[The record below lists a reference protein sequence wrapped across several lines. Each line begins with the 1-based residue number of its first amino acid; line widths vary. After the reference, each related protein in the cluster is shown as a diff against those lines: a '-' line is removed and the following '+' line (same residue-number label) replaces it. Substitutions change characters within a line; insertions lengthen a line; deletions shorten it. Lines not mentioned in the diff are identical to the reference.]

1 MIEFEL
7 DIPSLT
13 ENGIQLRNSFSNVKE
28 MICSS
33 MILKM
38 DNEWDI
44 DSLDRFIRQKS
55 EYLWIWGST
64 EVFINNW

>member
-55 EYLWIWGST
+55 EYLWI
-64 EVFINNW
+64 

>member
-38 DNEWDI
+38 DNEWDT

-55 EYLWIWGST
+55 EYLWI
-64 EVFINNW
+64 

>member
-13 ENGIQLRNSFSNVKE
+13 QNGIQLRNSFSNVKE

-38 DNEWDI
+38 DNE
-44 DSLDRFIRQKS
+44 
-55 EYLWIWGST
+55 
-64 EVFINNW
+64 

>member
-13 ENGIQLRNSFSNVKE
+13 QNGIQLRNSFSNVKE
-28 MICSS
+28 IICSS

-38 DNEWDI
+38 DNEWDT

-55 EYLWIWGST
+55 EYLWI
-64 EVFINNW
+64 

>member
-44 DSLDRFIRQKS
+44 DSLDRFIRQKG
-55 EYLWIWGST
+55 EYLWI
-64 EVFINNW
+64 

>member
-13 ENGIQLRNSFSNVKE
+13 QNGIQLRNSFSNVKE

-55 EYLWIWGST
+55 EYLWI
-64 EVFINNW
+64 

>member
-13 ENGIQLRNSFSNVKE
+13 QNGIQLRNSFSNVKE

-38 DNEWDI
+38 DNEWDT

-55 EYLWIWGST
+55 EYLWI
-64 EVFINNW
+64 